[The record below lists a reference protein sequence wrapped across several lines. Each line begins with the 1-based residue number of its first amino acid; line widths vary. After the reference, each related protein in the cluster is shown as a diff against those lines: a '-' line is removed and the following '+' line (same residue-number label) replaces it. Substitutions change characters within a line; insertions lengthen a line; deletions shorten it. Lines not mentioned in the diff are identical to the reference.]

1 MAKFAP
7 LSRSKHAEKTWSPP
21 AHFGFASHA
30 TYVEVSGAE
39 VGPLAA
45 DMPLAFVRRGER
57 FVLVGLL
64 SCLVGRNL
72 FVGPDG
78 RWMGSYVPATF
89 KFHPFRLVQISTA
102 DKVVLCV
109 DETSPLIADSRGQR
123 LFDDSGELSKL
134 ASGIVQGMELLRKTQ
149 ASVAITTR
157 GLQEV
162 GVIVPWQL
170 EVKGEKSGTI
180 FEQLHRVDE
189 TLLQKLDDAS
199 FLKLR
204 KTGALALAYSQIVS
218 MGRVTFLRQLAAS
231 HQRMAATTSGAV
243 TLSDVLGVGS
253 NDLLNFDR

>member
-7 LSRSKHAEKTWSPP
+7 LSRSKHAEKTWTPP

-30 TYVEVSGAE
+30 THVEAAGAE
-39 VGPLAA
+39 VGQLGA
-45 DMPLAFVRRGER
+45 DMPLAFVRHGDQL
-57 FVLVGLL
+57 VLVGLL

-89 KFHPFRLVQISTA
+89 KFHPFRLMQTEGS
-102 DKVVLCV
+102 VVLCV
-109 DETSPLIADSRGQR
+109 DETSPLFADSGGQR
-123 LFDDSGELSKL
+123 LFDDGGELSKL

-149 ASVAITTR
+149 APVTMAARSLEEA
-157 GLQEV
+157 

-170 EVKGEKSGTI
+170 EVTGEKRGTI

-189 TLLQKLDDAS
+189 KLLQKLDDSS

-204 KTGALALAYSQIVS
+204 KAGALALAYTQIVS
-218 MGRVTFLRQLAAS
+218 MGRLAFLQQLAVQ
-231 HQRMAATTSGAV
+231 HQRFAAATSGAV
-243 TLSDVLGVGS
+243 TLSDVLGFGN
-253 NDLLNFDR
+253 NDVLNFDR